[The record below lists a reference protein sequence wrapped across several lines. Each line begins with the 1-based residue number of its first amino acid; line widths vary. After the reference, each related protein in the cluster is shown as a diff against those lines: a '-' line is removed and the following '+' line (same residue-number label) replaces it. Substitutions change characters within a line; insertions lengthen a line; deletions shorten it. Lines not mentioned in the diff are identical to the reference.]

1 VEHLIH
7 RAAPPLETTVAMA
20 QPTREALVSWNAR
33 APRGY
38 IELAASFA
46 DGSRSEWLPYVRWS
60 EGERRSLGERRGLL
74 EIAVDLLRGA
84 APLAEVHIRS
94 DVALDALWLATPP
107 EREARIGARS
117 EVADGPIALDVPAFS
132 QYLAARPGER
142 GWCSP
147 AALAMLLAFWGAPRT
162 VPEVA
167 AAVYDAAYAGAG
179 NWAFNAAFAGT
190 LGFAAATAYLRD
202 LVHVRRFL
210 AAGIPLALSIA
221 WRQGDLPAAPLPA
234 SAGHLVIV
242 RGFTEHGA
250 VLINDPA
257 QPCVCVDYSREAF
270 ERAWLGHG
278 GVAYLV
284 APRGRAGD
292 LTALANS

>member
-1 VEHLIH
+1 
-7 RAAPPLETTVAMA
+7 M
-20 QPTREALVSWNAR
+20 
-33 APRGY
+33 
-38 IELAASFA
+38 
-46 DGSRSEWLPYVRWS
+46 
-60 EGERRSLGERRGLL
+60 
-74 EIAVDLLRGA
+74 
-84 APLAEVHIRS
+84 
-94 DVALDALWLATPP
+94 
-107 EREARIGARS
+107 
-117 EVADGPIALDVPAFS
+117 
-132 QYLAARPGER
+132 
-142 GWCSP
+142 
-147 AALAMLLAFWGAPRT
+147 ALALRHRRFGHHGRVDATGRGVSLVAFGLGTLVAPF
-162 VPEVA
+162 A
-167 AAVYDAAYAGAG
+167 AANFDHVMT
-179 NWAFNAAFAGT
+179 GT